1 MTSFPRTHIA
11 DNAATPASKP
21 VTSASF
27 TLQLALFL
35 FVNVA
40 FINGLIWQFSPGG
53 FDDTV
58 LKQSWDMLRGVGGD
72 DSWGPMAGALEYL
85 AAPQPDA
92 KPLYSAVFFDE
103 GVKFQ
108 YPPSALFGLEAMML
122 FGEDRVRT
130 YDEMVFPGLPPVN
143 DLVGWAFL
151 VMAAVCSAALLEL
164 GLRRSLASWRFDRFG
179 IIRAALVFGFTL
191 TFYPAIKAFT
201 LGQIQLWINSAF
213 ALVMLLF
220 VMRIRIASGALMGAI
235 CLIKPHYGLI
245 VLWGALNR
253 EWRFTGAC
261 AAVGAVGL
269 LFSIWHYGW
278 VNHLD
283 YLRVLS
289 FMSERGESYYA
300 NQSINGLLNRL
311 ASLFGS
317 GSYANVAFD
326 AYGFPPYT
334 PWVYWGTV
342 VSSAA
347 ILLAAFLRISSEQNR
362 VLAFSIIAVSLTIAS
377 PIAWEHHYGV
387 FLPVFAFIAGGLA
400 GDRRKLALL
409 AICYTFVSN
418 YVPVFNALAETPFN
432 VTQSYM
438 FAGGLTFLI
447 LMHLTLPHH
456 GSLSNQVTSFSSNGR
471 LKS

>member
-1 MTSFPRTHIA
+1 MTSFARIDIA
-11 DNAATPASKP
+11 DKATSATKP
-21 VTSASF
+21 LTSASF

-35 FVNVA
+35 VVNVA
-40 FINGLIWQFSPGG
+40 FINGLIWHFSPGG

-72 DSWGPMAGALEYL
+72 DSWGPMAAALEHL
-85 AAPQPDA
+85 AAWQPDG
-92 KPLYSAVFFDE
+92 KPLYSAVFFE
-103 GVKFQ
+103 QGVKFQ

-130 YDEMVFPGLPPVN
+130 YDEMAFPGLPPVN
-143 DLVGWAFL
+143 DLVGWAFM

-164 GLRRSLASWRFDRFG
+164 GLRRSLASYGFDRFA

-213 ALVMLLF
+213 ALVMVLF
-220 VMRIRIASGALMGAI
+220 VLRIRIASGVLMGAI
-235 CLIKPHYGLI
+235 CLIKPHYGLV

-253 EWRFTGAC
+253 EWRFTAGC

-269 LFSIWHYGW
+269 LFSISHYGW
-278 VNHLD
+278 WNHLD

-311 ASLFGS
+311 ASLFGT
-317 GSYANVAFD
+317 GSYANVTFD

-342 VSSAA
+342 VSSAL
-347 ILLAAFLRISSEQNR
+347 ILLAAFLRRSSEQDR

-387 FLPVFAFIAGGLA
+387 FLPVFAFIAGTLA
-400 GDRRKLALL
+400 GDRRKLAFL

-418 YVPVFNALAETPFN
+418 YVPLFNVLAETPFN
-432 VTQSYM
+432 VMQSYT
-438 FAGGLTFLI
+438 FAGGLAFLI
-447 LMHLTLPHH
+447 LMHVSLSHH
-456 GSLSNQVTSFSSNGR
+456 GRLSNQVTRFLSNGR
-471 LKS
+471 TKI

>member
-1 MTSFPRTHIA
+1 MTSFANTDLA
-11 DNAATPASKP
+11 DDATPAAKM
-21 VTSASF
+21 VTSASI

-40 FINGLIWQFSPGG
+40 FINGLIWYFSPGG

-85 AAPQPDA
+85 AVQQPDG
-92 KPLYSAVFFDE
+92 KPLYSSVFFE
-103 GVKFQ
+103 QGIKFQ
-108 YPPSALFGLEAMML
+108 YPPSALFGLEGMML

-143 DLVGWAFL
+143 DLIGWAFL
-151 VMAAVCSAALLEL
+151 LIAAACSAALLEL
-164 GLRRSLASWRFDRFG
+164 GLRRSLASYSFDRFALM
-179 IIRAALVFGFTL
+179 RAVLVFGFTL

-213 ALVMLLF
+213 AVVMLLF
-220 VMRIRIASGALMGAI
+220 ILRIRLISGALMGAI

-253 EWRFTGAC
+253 EWRFMTGC
-261 AAVGAVGL
+261 AAVGAAGL
-269 LFSIWHYGW
+269 LLSIWHYGW
-278 VNHLD
+278 LNHLD

-300 NQSINGLLNRL
+300 NQSVNGLLNRL

-317 GSYANVAFD
+317 GSYANVTFD
-326 AYGFPPYT
+326 AYGFPPYS
-334 PWVYWGTV
+334 PFVYWGTV
-342 VSSAA
+342 VSSAL
-347 ILLAAFLRISSEQNR
+347 ILLAAFSRKRSEQNR
-362 VLAFSIIAVSLTIAS
+362 ALAFSIIAVSLTIAS

-387 FLPVFAFIAGGLA
+387 FLPIFAYIAGSLA
-400 GDRRKLALL
+400 GDRRKLAAL

-418 YVPVFNALAETPFN
+418 YVPAFNVLAKTPFN
-432 VTQSYM
+432 VLQSYT
-438 FAGGLTFLI
+438 FAGGLALLV
-447 LMHLTLPHH
+447 LMHISLPHS
-456 GSLSNQVTSFSSNGR
+456 GSLRSQITRFFFNGR
-471 LKS
+471 HKS